1 MIGISIKT
9 GVPVM
14 TIKYTKE
21 QLNKFDKDL
30 LIELF
35 LGMQGQMEE
44 LSRQTQALNDRMQL
58 MMEQMVLFQKNR
70 FGRSSEKMADSEQIR
85 FMEVDGTI
93 VFFNE
98 AEAVCDLDAPEPDDL
113 ELKAPKKK
121 KQPGKKAADIA
132 GLTVKRIDHYLK
144 EEELTAE
151 FGENGWKQLPDAI
164 SRCYQF
170 IPASVVIEEHHTG
183 VYSSKLDEHMIKA
196 PHPRNLLHGSL
207 VSPSL
212 AAAVINGKY
221 VNAVPLYRLEKE
233 FERYGLAITRQNMA
247 NWMIR
252 LGEEYLGTMYD
263 YLHKLLYDYH
273 VIQADETPVLVNKDG
288 RPAGSQS
295 YMWVYRSGFMYRDRQ
310 IILYEYQK
318 TRNAS
323 HPREFLRDY
332 TGICVT
338 DGYQVYHT
346 LEKERENLKIA
357 GCWVHCRRRFND
369 ALEVIPKAHRKESI
383 LHLIMKQIQAI
394 YREEGK
400 LSDFSTED
408 RLMQHQ
414 LVVKPLV
421 DAFFAYLKQNEPK
434 IPKNGKIREAF
445 TYALNRE
452 SYLKVFLEDGDVPI
466 DNNASERAIRG
477 FCIGKKNWEMIDTVN
492 GANSSAIIYS
502 IAETAK
508 ANNLK
513 PFDYFEYLLTEI
525 PKHVDDKNTDFLAE
539 LLPWSDMLPENIRK
553 PQKASGK

>member
-1 MIGISIKT
+1 
-9 GVPVM
+9 M

-21 QLNKFDKDL
+21 QLNKFDKEL

-170 IPASVVIEEHHTG
+170 ISASVVIEEHHIG

-408 RLMQHQ
+408 RLMQRQ

-445 TYALNRE
+445 TYALNQE

-525 PKHVDDKNTDFLAE
+525 SKHVDDKNTDFLAE

>member
-1 MIGISIKT
+1 
-9 GVPVM
+9 M

-170 IPASVVIEEHHTG
+170 IPASGVIEEHHIG

-346 LEKERENLKIA
+346 LEKEREDLKIA

-408 RLMQHQ
+408 RLMQRQ

-445 TYALNRE
+445 TYALNQE

>member
-1 MIGISIKT
+1 
-9 GVPVM
+9 M

-85 FMEVDGTI
+85 FLEVDGTI

-121 KQPGKKAADIA
+121 KQPGK
-132 GLTVKRIDHYLK
+132 
-144 EEELTAE
+144 
-151 FGENGWKQLPDAI
+151 QLPDAI

-170 IPASVVIEEHHTG
+170 IPASVVIEEHHIG

-196 PHPRNLLHGSL
+196 P
-207 VSPSL
+207 
-212 AAAVINGKY
+212 
-221 VNAVPLYRLEKE
+221 
-233 FERYGLAITRQNMA
+233 
-247 NWMIR
+247 
-252 LGEEYLGTMYD
+252 
-263 YLHKLLYDYH
+263 
-273 VIQADETPVLVNKDG
+273 
-288 RPAGSQS
+288 
-295 YMWVYRSGFMYRDRQ
+295 
-310 IILYEYQK
+310 
-318 TRNAS
+318 

-346 LEKERENLKIA
+346 LEKEREDLKIA
-357 GCWVHCRRRFND
+357 GCWVHCRHRFND

-400 LSDFSTED
+400 LSDLSTED
-408 RLMQHQ
+408 RLMQRQ

-445 TYALNRE
+445 TYALNQE
-452 SYLKVFLEDGDVPI
+452 SYLKVF
-466 DNNASERAIRG
+466 
-477 FCIGKKNWEMIDTVN
+477 
-492 GANSSAIIYS
+492 Y
-502 IAETAK
+502 
-508 ANNLK
+508 
-513 PFDYFEYLLTEI
+513 
-525 PKHVDDKNTDFLAE
+525 
-539 LLPWSDMLPENIRK
+539 
-553 PQKASGK
+553 

>member
-1 MIGISIKT
+1 
-9 GVPVM
+9 M

-70 FGRSSEKMADSEQIR
+70 FGRSSEKMADPEQIR

-263 YLHKLLYDYH
+263 HLHKLLYDYH

-346 LEKERENLKIA
+346 LEKEREDLKIA

>member
-1 MIGISIKT
+1 
-9 GVPVM
+9 M

-98 AEAVCDLDAPEPDDL
+98 AEAVCDLDAPEPEDL

-170 IPASVVIEEHHTG
+170 IPASVVIEEHHIG

-288 RPAGSQS
+288 RPAKQTRVTCGCT
-295 YMWVYRSGFMYRDRQ
+295 RSGFMYRDRQ

-346 LEKERENLKIA
+346 LEKEREDLKIA
-357 GCWVHCRRRFND
+357 GRWVHCRRRFND

-408 RLMQHQ
+408 RLMQRQ

-445 TYALNRE
+445 TYARNQE

-525 PKHVDDKNTDFLAE
+525 SKHVDDKNTDFLAE

>member
-1 MIGISIKT
+1 
-9 GVPVM
+9 M

-170 IPASVVIEEHHTG
+170 IPASVVIEEHHIG

-252 LGEEYLGTMYD
+252 LG
-263 YLHKLLYDYH
+263 
-273 VIQADETPVLVNKDG
+273 
-288 RPAGSQS
+288 
-295 YMWVYRSGFMYRDRQ
+295 
-310 IILYEYQK
+310 
-318 TRNAS
+318 
-323 HPREFLRDY
+323 
-332 TGICVT
+332 
-338 DGYQVYHT
+338 GYQVYHT

-408 RLMQHQ
+408 RLMQRQ

-445 TYALNRE
+445 TYALNQE